1 MRFLCSSLLLLP
13 ADDRRQTQD
22 GEAAALRAEN
32 VRLTEEL
39 REARAMIRTLEL
51 QVETVKANARKAAAL
66 LEG

>member
-1 MRFLCSSLLLLP
+1 MLLLR

-32 VRLTEEL
+32 ARLTEEL